1 MEKPAEE
8 TFESP
13 SNQNFQAV
21 TPLTIKLEPIT
32 PKSKKDLECSIKGM
46 TPVSVKLVPIDSKAL
61 KMIRSSTKK
70 AKIPTDP
77 VTPKANIEFSLELKK
92 VINERNILT
101 SKTKKVV
108 FDALDDIKNKTEEES
123 RNYKKNKAL
132 LEIINS
138 EMKYVSQLETI
149 INYFMKPTLDRKLL
163 KKDDYNVLF
172 GNIETIYNINKQLL
186 EELDEGHNNV
196 ANAFLKFAPFFK
208 LYSVYASEFKNA
220 LRIIQVS

>member
-32 PKSKKDLECSIKGM
+32 PKFKKDLECSIKGM